1 MKSRRKQV
9 YKRVSGEYVIDLI
22 ELNNQVVRRK
32 DGLLQFSYYDALNTR
47 KYIYGHNIEEIAE
60 QYKIMLNAKSSMLLM
75 YNSTIDEAFVV
86 LLNRIKKSKI
96 KAVTYAKNVSNWT
109 LHVSPYIGNT
119 HIVDLTF
126 DTVQA
131 LFDAYYDQQLSYN
144 VRIKLYNVLSA
155 TLEYACSAGII
166 KSNPCLGIAVQED
179 IGDRDSKEGLV
190 ILTQEQI
197 DELIDITKDTSIELI
212 IQIALYTGMRCGE
225 IIALR
230 KSSIDLENNVIHV
243 TATLTS
249 YYYYENTDENETL
262 YSSPKTKNSVR
273 DIPIHKN
280 LRPYLMDLKGHRFS
294 VLVGDT
300 ISELHFEEIDD
311 FIIVTQSEKLFSVAG
326 VDSILYRRYVSK
338 YREVVR
344 MDYLMDRPIT
354 KFHYFS
360 MHDLRATVATRLFK
374 NKADL
379 LDVRDLLGHASATTT
394 LKYYLKSTEEGR
406 KNIIDKLDILNDD

>member
-1 MKSRRKQV
+1 
-9 YKRVSGEYVIDLI
+9 
-22 ELNNQVVRRK
+22 
-32 DGLLQFSYYDALNTR
+32 
-47 KYIYGHNIEEIAE
+47 
-60 QYKIMLNAKSSMLLM
+60 
-75 YNSTIDEAFVV
+75 
-86 LLNRIKKSKI
+86 
-96 KAVTYAKNVSNWT
+96 
-109 LHVSPYIGNT
+109 
-119 HIVDLTF
+119 
-126 DTVQA
+126 
-131 LFDAYYDQQLSYN
+131 
-144 VRIKLYNVLSA
+144 
-155 TLEYACSAGII
+155 
-166 KSNPCLGIAVQED
+166 
-179 IGDRDSKEGLV
+179 
-190 ILTQEQI
+190 
-197 DELIDITKDTSIELI
+197 
-212 IQIALYTGMRCGE
+212 
-225 IIALR
+225 
-230 KSSIDLENNVIHV
+230 
-243 TATLTS
+243 
-249 YYYYENTDENETL
+249 
-262 YSSPKTKNSVR
+262 
-273 DIPIHKN
+273 
-280 LRPYLMDLKGHRFS
+280 MDLKGHRFS